1 MNVGLHT
8 MAFDETGAEASDDRG
23 LFRTMT
29 GTETMI
35 QLMHVSKG
43 YDRRVALSDVTFDIE
58 KGEFVLLVGP
68 SGAGK
73 STLLRLLIGEERPD
87 QGQIFVNGK
96 NVAQLKQAEVP
107 YLRRKIGTVFQNFRL
122 LPKKSIF
129 ENVALPL
136 IVQRAS
142 VGDIRRKV
150 TETLRAV
157 GVEHK
162 KDQLPHSLS
171 TGEQQRV
178 CIARAIVNGPVVLL
192 ADEPTGNLD
201 PERTAEIIELFKMIN
216 ARGTTV
222 VVATHDPHVMALVNR
237 RMITLTQR
245 GTAQEQRAGEGLK
258 G

>member
-1 MNVGLHT
+1 
-8 MAFDETGAEASDDRG
+8 
-23 LFRTMT
+23 
-29 GTETMI
+29 MI
-35 QLMHVSKG
+35 QLIHVSKS
-43 YDRRVALSDVTFDIE
+43 YDRRIALSDLTLEVG
-58 KGEFVLLVGP
+58 KGEFVLLMGP

-73 STLLRLLIGEERPD
+73 STLLRMLIGEERPD
-87 QGQIFVNGK
+87 QGQIFVQGK
-96 NVAQLKQAEVP
+96 NVGQLRQSEVP
-107 YLRRKIGTVFQNFRL
+107 YLRRKIGTVFQDFRL
-122 LPKKSIF
+122 LPKKSVF

-142 VGDIRRKV
+142 TADIRRKV
-150 TETLRAV
+150 TEALRAV

-162 KDQLPHSLS
+162 KDQSPASLS

-201 PERTAEIIELFKMIN
+201 PERTAEIIELFKLIN

-237 RMITLTQR
+237 RVITLMQGVLMPER
-245 GTAQEQRAGEGLK
+245 QGGDA
-258 G
+258 